1 MSDTAADCMP
11 QTPQQPAQIRYL
23 DTSPDEENEHDF
35 SPPALTS
42 GSMPDN
48 FSAPAQQLQGAFAI
62 LAQNFPTAEK
72 VKDSEAE
79 NVDDNFA
86 LFGLDRGVEVVNL
99 DPTDSDRADEESG
112 STRSDSSAES
122 LSVGDLARKMFS
134 NKLKAPFSGQL
145 SSINKGDAYNGD
157 SSDDSDQHR
166 ILSQYGLGNFSMSC
180 PSRTSGVHRVTINSN
195 RTKSRKL
202 CVLTPEEKRRRREA
216 ALRKREELQLSA
228 CTFRCEHVS
237 YYFLLSSIQA
247 PR

>member
-134 NKLKAPFSGQL
+134 NKLETGSIDWSRVKTCSFVL
-145 SSINKGDAYNGD
+145 SRDGPYLFHVPI
-157 SSDDSDQHR
+157 Q
-166 ILSQYGLGNFSMSC
+166 
-180 PSRTSGVHRVTINSN
+180 
-195 RTKSRKL
+195 RKQMY
-202 CVLTPEEKRRRREA
+202 V
-216 ALRKREELQLSA
+216 
-228 CTFRCEHVS
+228 
-237 YYFLLSSIQA
+237 
-247 PR
+247 